1 MTALLRRV
9 RLAILGK
16 ELLREITE
24 EAWNDGHT
32 LGQLKERE
40 IHWRERNGTSR
51 IYSTERKN
59 N

>member
-24 EAWNDGHT
+24 NAWNDGHT
-32 LGQLKERE
+32 HGRNMQMELEWKWKWKGKE
-40 IHWRERNGTSR
+40 
-51 IYSTERKN
+51 
-59 N
+59 